1 MCHTEMT
8 RSRMKTP
15 KKKTKDQQP
24 LLGWMDVLVDML
36 LGFLSEG
43 TQLWRCVV
51 DQVFRMVAAHITP
64 SAMELIVKVQWWEW
78 SRCSGGSGQ
87 GAVVGVVKVQWW
99 EY

>member
-78 SRCSGGSGQ
+78 SRFSGGSARNGIL
-87 GAVVGVVKVQWW
+87 
-99 EY
+99 